1 MTPYIPWLV
10 LSSLGGIIDGQES
23 GDTGVR
29 APIIAATVFSAFLM
43 ISCCCIYFSC
53 IKAHKGRSKL
63 EKIGDGLAILTST
76 VALAVGL
83 VIAILTAEDPQ
94 SEKNATIK
102 SLSTFGGWTLLSSAV
117 LLLGQIGLSTW
128 NVYKRKSKGSKLTES
143 TNLLSVNNTTST
155 NSDSVFDI
163 PEQPAEKS
171 VFNM

>member
-1 MTPYIPWLV
+1 
-10 LSSLGGIIDGQES
+10 
-23 GDTGVR
+23 
-29 APIIAATVFSAFLM
+29 
-43 ISCCCIYFSC
+43 
-53 IKAHKGRSKL
+53 
-63 EKIGDGLAILTST
+63 
-76 VALAVGL
+76 VGL